1 MSEAKSYPDLE
12 GDPGLPFLALSREDV
27 MQNMSQTYDSKKN
40 CWVPDEEEGFVAAE
54 VKSADGDKVTVIT
67 AKGNELTLKKEE
79 TQEMNPPK
87 FTKTD
92 DMANLTFLNEASVMS
107 NLKQRYGSMMIY
119 TYSGLFCVVINPYKM
134 LPIYTESVIKA
145 YIGKRRNE
153 MPPHLFAV
161 ADEAYRNMVQDRENQ
176 SILITGESGA
186 GKTENTKKVI
196 SYFAIVGATQQ
207 AAEKEKKEGQKG
219 GTLEEQIVQTN
230 PVLEAFGNAKT
241 VRNNNSSRFGK
252 FIRTHFSAAGKL
264 AGGDIEHYLL
274 EKSRVV
280 RQAPGERSYHIF
292 YQINS
297 GFNPGL
303 TGQLKLTNPL
313 SYYHFSSQA
322 ELTIEGVDD
331 KDEFRVTQEAFDV
344 MGFTDDEI
352 NNLYKNVGGI
362 MHMGE
367 MKFKQRPREE
377 QAEVDTEDDAKN
389 ASFCFGIDHEAFL
402 KALVKPRVR
411 VGNEW
416 VNKGQNLEQVSWAVA
431 GLAKAIYARMFR
443 WLIFR
448 CNKTLDQ
455 RSTDR
460 KLWIGV
466 LDIAG
471 FEIFDLNSFEQL
483 WINFVNERLQQF
495 FNHHMFVLEQEEYKR
510 EGIAWTFIDFGLDL
524 QACIELIEKPLG
536 VISMLDEECIV
547 PKASD
552 MTFVQKLIDQH
563 LGKHPNF
570 QKPKPPK
577 GKQAEAHFA
586 IVHYAGTVRY
596 NANSF
601 LEKNKD
607 PLNDSA
613 VSVLKA
619 AQDNELLLNIFEDY
633 VTQEEAAELAKTG
646 QSSGKKKG
654 KSSSFM
660 TVSMMYRESLNNLMN
675 MLYQTHP
682 HFIRCIIPNEKKQSG
697 LLDSA
702 LVLNQLTC
710 NGVLEGIRICRKGY
724 PNRMQYPDF
733 KHRYA
738 ILAAE
743 ESKVPD
749 EKQASKQIT
758 DKLATDGE
766 LKDEE
771 FKLGNTKIF
780 FKAGIL
786 ARLEDLRDAKLSIIM
801 TGFQSRIRWF
811 LAQTDVKRRIQQ
823 RAGLLILQRNIRGW
837 CTLRNW
843 DWFKLYGRVRPLLK
857 LGKEQEEMGTLQQKI
872 KELEESLQKEE
883 GNRKELETQV
893 AKLVED
899 KNALFL
905 NLEKEKAA
913 LQESD
918 ERANKLQ
925 SLKNDLDRQLG
936 DLQDRLGELE
946 DRNADLQRVRK
957 KGEQE
962 IDQLKKNVQD
972 MELSLRKAESEKQS
986 REHNIRSLQ
995 DEMAQQD
1002 ENIAKLNKEKKHQE
1016 EVNRKLMEDLQAE
1029 EEKVNH
1035 VNKLKQ
1041 KLEQQLD
1048 DLEDS
1053 VEREKRAKQEL
1064 EKAKRKTEGELKV
1077 AQENI
1082 DEINKQKSDLESK
1095 LKAKESELHSV
1106 SSRLEEEQS
1115 LVGKLQRQIKEL
1127 QARIS
1132 ELEEEL
1138 EAERQSRQKADRS
1151 RSELQRELEELSERL
1166 DEAGGATS
1174 AQIEVNKKREAEL
1187 AKLRR
1192 DLEENNLNHETQLN
1206 ALRKKHND
1214 AVAELTDQLEQM
1226 QKIKVKVEKDKQQI
1240 QRELEDATQ
1249 TADSELRARQ
1259 EAEKVIKNIELQ
1271 LGELQSKTDE
1281 QSRLLNDF
1289 AALKSRLHNE
1299 NADLEHQVEDLEN
1312 QVNSLHRLKSQ
1323 LVSQLEEAK
1332 RTADEESRERQTL
1345 AGQLKNVQ
1353 HENDSLREQLDDEQE
1368 GKAECLRQISK
1379 LNAEIQQWKA
1389 RFESEGLVKME
1400 EIEEAKRNLQKKVQ
1414 ELTDANEAANTKI
1427 ASLEKTR
1434 HKLMGDLDD
1443 AQVDVE
1449 RAAAYA
1455 GALEKKQK
1463 GFDKI
1468 IDEWRKKCDDLAAE
1482 LDASQRDARNL
1493 ATDLFKAKTVQ
1504 DELAEALEGTRREN
1518 KSLAQEIKD
1527 LTDQL
1532 SEGGRSVHELQKIV
1546 RRLEVEKEE
1555 IQHALDEAEAALEA
1569 EESKVLRAQVEVSQ
1583 IRSEIEKR
1591 IQEKEE
1597 EFENT
1602 RKNHQRAL
1610 ESMQATLEAESRGKQ
1625 EALRI
1630 KKKLESDINE
1640 LEIALDHANKA
1651 YADAQKTIKKHQEQ
1665 IRELQLQVEDE
1676 QRQRDELREQ
1686 FLNSEKRNQILQ
1698 SEKEELMHQAEQ
1710 AERARRAAEADLIE
1724 LREAVNDLSNQVN
1737 SLNGYKR
1744 KLEGEL
1750 QALHAELDE
1759 TLTELKNADEL
1770 SKKASA
1776 DAARLAEELR
1786 QEQEHSQHV
1795 DRLRKGLEL
1804 QIKEMQVRLD
1814 EAEAAALKGGKK
1826 IIAKLEERIR
1836 ALEQELDGEQRRHQ
1850 ETDKNYRKAERRVK
1864 ELDFQV
1870 EEDKKNTERLT
1881 DLIDKLQ
1888 GKLKVYKRQ
1897 VDEAEEVAATNL
1909 GKYRQLQAQ
1918 LDEAEERAD
1927 MAENSLSKLRAKNRS
1942 SASIAPASASGLA
1955 TSASAAVLRSTSFA
1969 RNSFADY

>member
-1 MSEAKSYPDLE
+1 MGDMDFEKDE
-12 GDPGLPFLALSREDV
+12 GYKYLAISREEKLQFTSKPFD
-27 MQNMSQTYDSKKN
+27 TKKN
-40 CWVPDEEEGFVAAE
+40 RWVPDPEDGFVSAE
-54 VKSADGDKVTVIT
+54 IKSQKGDMVTLVT
-67 AKGNELTLKKEE
+67 SKGNEVTLKAEE
-79 TQEMNPPK
+79 AQEMNPPK
-87 FTKTD
+87 YTKTE
-92 DMANLTFLNEASVMS
+92 DMANLTFLNEASVLT
-107 NLKQRYGSMMIY
+107 NLKDRYSAMMIY
-119 TYSGLFCVVINPYKM
+119 TYSGLFCVVINPYKR
-134 LPIYTESVIKA
+134 LPIYTESVIKS
-145 YIGKRRNE
+145 YMGKRRNE

-176 SILITGESGA
+176 SMLITGESGA

-207 AAEKEKKEGQKG
+207 SAAEKEKEKG
-219 GTLEEQIVQTN
+219 GKKVGTLEEQIVQTN

-252 FIRTHFSAAGKL
+252 FIRTHFSGSGKL

-280 RQAPGERSYHIF
+280 RQAPGERCYHIF
-292 YQINS
+292 YQIMS
-297 GFNPGL
+297 GFDPSL
-303 TGQLKLTNPL
+303 RAKLKLDNEL
-313 SYYHFSSQA
+313 IYYHFCSQA
-322 ELTIEGVDD
+322 ELTIEGVND
-331 KDEFRVTQEAFDV
+331 KEEMGLTQEAFEI
-344 MGFTDDEI
+344 MGFEDNEI
-352 NNLYKNVGGI
+352 QDLYKNVAGI

-377 QAEVDTEDDAKN
+377 QAEVDTDTDAQN
-389 ASFCFGIDHEAFL
+389 AAHCFGINHEEFL
-402 KALVKPRVR
+402 KALTKPRVR
-411 VGNEW
+411 VGTEW
-416 VNKGQNLEQVSWAVA
+416 VNKGQNLEQVSWAVS

-443 WLIFR
+443 WLIER
-448 CNKTLDQ
+448 CNKTLDA
-455 RSTDR
+455 RAIER
-460 KLWIGV
+460 KYFIGV

-483 WINFVNERLQQF
+483 WINFVNEKLQQF

-510 EGIAWTFIDFGLDL
+510 EGIQWTFIDFGLDL

-536 VISMLDEECIV
+536 IISMLDEECIV

-552 MTFVQKLIDQH
+552 MTYVQKLNDQH

-596 NANSF
+596 NANNF

-613 VSVLKA
+613 VSVLKGA
-619 AQDNELLLNIFEDY
+619 HGNQLQLDIWFDY
-633 VTQEEAAELAKTG
+633 VTQEEAAEMAKTG
-646 QSSGKKKG
+646 QTSGKKKG
-654 KSSSFM
+654 KSSSFL
-660 TVSMMYRESLNNLMN
+660 TVSMIYRESLNKLMT

-682 HFIRCIIPNEKKQSG
+682 HFIRCIIPNEKKASG
-697 LLDSA
+697 VIDSA

-710 NGVLEGIRICRKGY
+710 NGVLEGIRICRKGF
-724 PNRMQYPDF
+724 PNRMLYDDF

-738 ILAAE
+738 ILASEAANN
-743 ESKVPD
+743 PD
-749 EKQASKQIT
+749 EKKASMAIT
-758 DKLATDGE
+758 DVLVNE
-766 LKDEE
+766 QNLNDEE
-771 FKLGNTKIF
+771 FKIGQTKVF

-786 ARLEDLRDAKLSIIM
+786 ARLEDLRDEKLAIIM
-801 TGFQSRIRWF
+801 TAFQSKIRWY
-811 LAQTDVKRRIQQ
+811 LAQADVKRRIQQ
-823 RAGLLILQRNIRGW
+823 RAGLLILQRNVRSW
-837 CTLRNW
+837 CTLRTW
-843 DWFKLYGRVRPLLK
+843 PWFKLYGSVKPLLK
-857 LGKEQEEMGTLQQKI
+857 AGKESEELEKIEGKI
-872 KELEESLQKEE
+872 KELEEALAKEE
-883 GNRKELETQV
+883 GLRKSLEGQV
-893 AKLVED
+893 SNLVEE
-899 KNALFL
+899 KNQLFT

-913 LQESD
+913 LSESE

-925 SLKNDLDRQLG
+925 SLKNDLDRQCNEMN
-936 DLQDRLGELE
+936 DQLGELE
-946 DRNADLQRVRK
+946 DRASDLQRVK
-957 KGEQE
+957 KKAEQE
-962 IDQLKKNVQD
+962 IENLKKSGQD
-972 MELSLRKAESEKQS
+972 LEMSLRKAESEKQS

-995 DEMAQQD
+995 DELAQQD
-1002 ENIAKLNKEKKHQE
+1002 ENIAKINKEKKHQE
-1016 EVNRKLMEDLQAE
+1016 EVNRKLVEDLQAE
-1029 EEKVNH
+1029 EDKVNH

-1053 VEREKRAKQEL
+1053 VEREKRAKAEL
-1064 EKAKRKTEGELKV
+1064 DKQKRKTEGELKV

-1082 DEINKQKSDLESK
+1082 DELTKQKNDIENN
-1095 LKAKESELHSV
+1095 LKKKESELHTL
-1106 SSRLEEEQS
+1106 SSRLEDEQS

-1138 EAERQSRQKADRS
+1138 DSERQSRSKADRS
-1151 RSELQRELEELSERL
+1151 RAELQRELEEISERL
-1166 DEAGGATS
+1166 DEAGGATA
-1174 AQIEVNKKREAEL
+1174 AQIETNKKREAEL

-1192 DLEENNLNHETQLN
+1192 DLEENNMNHETQLGS
-1206 ALRKKHND
+1206 LRKKHTD
-1214 AVAELTDQLEQM
+1214 AVAELSDQVEQL
-1226 QKIKVKVEKDKQQI
+1226 QKLKVKVEKDKSQI
-1240 QRELEDATQ
+1240 QRELEDANAQ
-1249 TADSELRARQ
+1249 LDGELRGRQ
-1259 EAEKVIKNIELQ
+1259 EAEKMVKNYEMQLAELQ
-1271 LGELQSKTDE
+1271 TKADE
-1281 QSRLLNDF
+1281 QARLLNDF
-1289 AALKSRLHNE
+1289 QSLKARLQNE
-1299 NADLEHQVEDLEN
+1299 HGDLEHQLEDAEN
-1312 QVNSLHRLKSQ
+1312 QLNSLHRLKSQ
-1323 LVSQLEEAK
+1323 LTSQLEEAK
-1332 RTADEESRERQTL
+1332 RTADEESRERQQL
-1345 AGQLKNVQ
+1345 AAQLKNAQ
-1353 HENDSLREQLDDEQE
+1353 HENESLREQLDDEQE
-1368 GKAECLRQISK
+1368 SKAEGMRQIQK

-1389 RFESEGLVKME
+1389 RFESEGLVRLE
-1400 EIEEAKRNLQKKVQ
+1400 EIEEAKRKLQQKVQ
-1414 ELTDANEAANTKI
+1414 DLTDANEAANTKI

-1434 HKLMGDLDD
+1434 HKLLGEIDD

-1455 GALEKKQK
+1455 ASLEKKQK
-1463 GFDKI
+1463 GFDRI
-1468 IDEWRKKCDDLAAE
+1468 IDEWKKKTDDLSNE
-1482 LDASQRDARNL
+1482 LDAAQRDARNM
-1493 ATDLFKAKTVQ
+1493 ATDLFRAKTAQ

-1518 KSLAQEIKD
+1518 KALAQEIKD

-1532 SEGGRSVHELQKIV
+1532 GEGGRSVHELQKIV

-1610 ESMQATLEAESRGKQ
+1610 ESMQATLENETKQ
-1625 EALRI
+1625 KAEALRI

-1651 YADAQKTIKKHQEQ
+1651 YADAQKTIKRHQDQ

-1676 QRQRDELREQ
+1676 QRQRDDLREQ
-1686 FLNSEKRNQILQ
+1686 YLNSEKRNALLQ
-1698 SEKEELMHQAEQ
+1698 SEKEELAVQAEQ

-1737 SLNGYKR
+1737 SLGGIKR

-1750 QALHAELDE
+1750 QALHGELDE

-1795 DRLRKGLEL
+1795 DRLRRGLEQ

-1836 ALEQELDGEQRRHQ
+1836 SLEQELDGEQRRHA
-1850 ETDKNYRKAERRVK
+1850 ETDKNFRKAERRFR

-1870 EEDKKNTERLT
+1870 EEDKKNAERLT

-1897 VDEAEEVAATNL
+1897 VEEAEEIAATNL

-1918 LDEAEERAD
+1918 LQDAEERAD
-1927 MAENSLSKLRAKNRS
+1927 VAENSLSKLRSKSRAT
-1942 SASIAPASASGLA
+1942 ASAVPLA
-1955 TSASAAVLRSTSFA
+1955 SSASAAVIRSSSFA
-1969 RNSFADY
+1969 RDF